1 MTDDETSDTGAP
13 GEPQAAESPF
23 GNFRRRTLETF
34 ASLLFGTLVAGLY
47 AILTARAL
55 GPSGKGLVT
64 VLLLL
69 PALAALVLSGPIELA
84 NQYFGARQPETRHRL
99 LTNSLV
105 VSGIGGVAAA
115 LILLLVGAVGTRF
128 GGSWLELVLTV
139 VTIPLVTAARL
150 VAGLILSTGRTL
162 TYNLLTPLGQT
173 LLLVFTAGAFLIWSS
188 SALTVISANALAQA
202 IAFVAVIAVAR
213 ISPSRPSGRLLAE
226 CVRYGVFGFSANLV
240 QFLNFRL
247 DFFLLSALR
256 SSASVG
262 IYSIATTLAE
272 LIGRIASSA
281 ATILLPRVA
290 SGAPG
295 GVAFTTR
302 VARVVL
308 LATIA
313 AALALAA
320 VGSFLITLFFGDAF
334 SGAYTPLLVL
344 LPGMAALALATILA
358 TDLAGRGAPAV
369 LLYGSLIGLVL
380 TCVLNPILIPLYGAT
395 GAALTSTIAYTAS
408 TVFVAVVFGRR
419 HGTRLWDVL
428 VPRRGDFRARA
439 AVGPPA

>member
-1 MTDDETSDTGAP
+1 
-13 GEPQAAESPF
+13 
-23 GNFRRRTLETF
+23 
-34 ASLLFGTLVAGLY
+34 
-47 AILTARAL
+47 
-55 GPSGKGLVT
+55 
-64 VLLLL
+64 
-69 PALAALVLSGPIELA
+69 
-84 NQYFGARQPETRHRL
+84 
-99 LTNSLV
+99 
-105 VSGIGGVAAA
+105 
-115 LILLLVGAVGTRF
+115 
-128 GGSWLELVLTV
+128 
-139 VTIPLVTAARL
+139 
-150 VAGLILSTGRTL
+150 
-162 TYNLLTPLGQT
+162 LTPLGPT
-173 LLLVFTAGAFLIWSS
+173 LLLLFTAGAFLIWGS
-188 SALTVISANALAQA
+188 SALIVISANAISQVLAFLA
-202 IAFVAVIAVAR
+202 TMGLTGIA
-213 ISPSRPSGRLLAE
+213 PGRPSARLLTR

-272 LIGRIASSA
+272 LVGRIASSA

-308 LATIA
+308 LVTIA

-320 VGSFLITLFFGDAF
+320 VGSFLITLFFGDSF

-344 LPGMAALALATILA
+344 LPGMAALALATVLA

-380 TCVLNPILIPLYGAT
+380 TCVLNPILIPIYGAT
-395 GAALTSTIAYTAS
+395 GAALTSTVAYTAS
-408 TVFVAVVFGRR
+408 TAFVAVVFGRR
-419 HGTRLWDVL
+419 HGTRLSDVL